1 MKRKIRLTHAD
12 YKKILEYYKINV
24 PENISIL
31 ALKKKAEDALIKK
44 ICNCTKKLKSIFRE
58 TKANGV
64 CAKSVLKKKALM
76 YHRFTC
82 RKPAHFIPKSKRL
95 NALHKKTR
103 KNILVK

>member
-24 PENISIL
+24 SEGASFA

-44 ICNCTKKLKSIFRE
+44 ICNCTKKLKSKFRE
-58 TKANGV
+58 TKAIGV
-64 CAKSVLKKKALM
+64 CAESVLKKKNLM

-82 RKPAHFIPKSKRL
+82 KKPAHFIPKSKRL
-95 NALHKKTR
+95 NSLHKTKR
-103 KNILVK
+103 KNILE

>member
-1 MKRKIRLTHAD
+1 MRRRIRLNKTD
-12 YKKILEYYKINV
+12 YQKILEYYKINV
-24 PENISIL
+24 PPNISIL

-58 TKANGV
+58 TKAIGV
-64 CAKSVLKKKALM
+64 CVESVLKKKALM

-95 NALHKKTR
+95 NALHKTTR
-103 KNILVK
+103 KNILE